1 MPWKT
6 VLVALKAHQ
15 AWKRIP
21 LAQRKAILRAAQS
34 SAKKHSPTVARKVR
48 DRGPVVAK
56 RLTSDPR
63 VTQEAVA
70 TAERDAVAGDAASGT
85 GRRSG
90 RA

>member
-21 LAQRKAILRAAQS
+21 PAQRKAILRAAQS
-34 SAKKHSPTVARKVR
+34 SAKKHTPTVARTVR

-56 RLTSDPR
+56 RLA
-63 VTQEAVA
+63 EAIR
-70 TAERDAVAGDAASGT
+70 ESRKK
-85 GRRSG
+85 R
-90 RA
+90 

>member
-21 LAQRKAILRAAQS
+21 PAQRKAILRAAQS
-34 SAKKHSPTVARKVR
+34 SAKKHTPTVARTVR

-56 RLTSDPR
+56 RLT
-63 VTQEAVA
+63 EAIR
-70 TAERDAVAGDAASGT
+70 ESRKK
-85 GRRSG
+85 R
-90 RA
+90 